1 MAFKKYDSSYKR
13 TESPFT
19 IQGLDRF
26 DEMDRNR
33 RAKESDEK
41 NKEKL
46 LERSKGRMI
55 KKAERKE
62 KKAKKRTEQ
71 GRERSA
77 TRKTRKAT
85 RIRKRA
91 GELTADEVVA
101 QRDRMRRR
109 ASSEMRSPYRKETN
123 QPVNPNAKPVS
134 KPTRK
139 TKHATRPIGPNEKRV
154 QEFRSPAL
162 EYVSGGAAK
171 LLVGGAKL
179 AYKGLKAAKKV
190 VTAKKVRDKIKNKK
204 K

>member
-1 MAFKKYDSSYKR
+1 MIEKMEFK
-13 TESPFT
+13 
-19 IQGLDRF
+19 
-26 DEMDRNR
+26 R
-33 RAKESDEK
+33 RAKETDEK

-46 LERSKGRMI
+46 LEKSKGRMI

-77 TRKTRKAT
+77 ARKTRKAT

-91 GELTADEVVA
+91 GELTADEVVT
-101 QRDRMRRR
+101 QRDRMRRFNQGSHS
-109 ASSEMRSPYRKETN
+109 AYKKNSSPFTIDLN
-123 QPVNPNAKPVS
+123 TLGQPKGTADRVRDKTRTS
-134 KPTRK
+134 KI
-139 TKHATRPIGPNEKRV
+139 RPDEKRV
-154 QEFRSPAL
+154 TEFRSPAL

-179 AYKGLKAAKKV
+179 AYKGLKGVKKV
-190 VTAKKVRDKIKNKK
+190 ITGEKIRKKVKNKK